1 MAIWDEFPEL
11 RDRFQIVA
19 FHDDQVSD
27 FTELDEELTPI
38 VEETWKGREL
48 PFPILLDPSGETLK
62 TYGVRSF
69 PTVVLIDP
77 EGKVVADGSEHRLR
91 EILEEMR
98 AGNR

>member
-1 MAIWDEFPEL
+1 MAIWDEYPEL

-19 FHDDQVSD
+19 FHDDQVGD
-27 FTELDEELTPI
+27 FTELDEKLRPI
-38 VEETWKGREL
+38 IEDTWKGREL

-77 EGKVVADGSEHRLR
+77 EGIVVADGSEERLR
-91 EILEEMR
+91 EVLAEIAQGE
-98 AGNR
+98 